1 MKRIGI
7 VRETKNEWERR
18 VPITPDDVQSI
29 LSDLPVEIIIQPSE
43 LRIFEDFLYQRIGA
57 IVDDNLQDCDLIFG
71 IKEIKLK
78 DLIPGKVHSYFSH
91 TIKGQSYNMGMLQKL
106 LDLKCTLID
115 YERMMNDNGQRLIYF
130 SIQAGQAG
138 LVESLWAFGQQLALK
153 GIKNPFEKIQQ
164 TYKYSGLDEI
174 EAMFGEIA
182 NDIKESGLPDTIQ
195 PMVIG
200 ITGYGNVAKGVQQL
214 LDILPVEE
222 VEPQNLQKVVTNKSG
237 SNIIYKVIFKESDM
251 VAPID
256 PDSDFDLQ
264 EYYNQP
270 EKYKSIF
277 EQYLPYMTIL
287 MNASFWDTKYPRHV
301 PNESLKRLYKAD
313 VSPKLHLIGDIS
325 CDINGG
331 VQCTVKSTDPG
342 EPVFTFH
349 PGSSEISDGFS
360 KEGIVIMSVDNL
372 PSELPKDA
380 STYFSSVLKTLLPD
394 MVAADYTL
402 DFKDLNL
409 PDSIKNAVIVYN
421 GQLTPEYEYLK
432 KHL

>member
-7 VRETKNEWERR
+7 VKETKNEWERR

-29 LSDLPVEIIIQPSE
+29 LSDLPVEIKIQPSE

-57 IVDDNLQDCDLIFG
+57 NVDDNLQDCDLIFG

-78 DLIPGKVHSYFSH
+78 DLIPGKVYSYFSH

-115 YERMMNDNGQRLIYF
+115 YERMMDNNGRRLIYF
-130 SIQAGQAG
+130 SVQAGQAG

-153 GIKNPFEKIQQ
+153 GIKNPFEKFQQ

-200 ITGYGNVAKGVQQL
+200 ITGYGNVARGVQQL

-222 VEPQNLQKVVTNKSG
+222 VEPQNLQKVVANKSG
-237 SNIIYKVIFKESDM
+237 NNIIYKVIFKESDM

-277 EQYLPYMTIL
+277 EHYLPNMTIL
-287 MNASFWDTKYPRHV
+287 INASFWDTKYPRHV
-301 PNESLKRLYKAD
+301 PNESLKSLYEAG

-325 CDINGG
+325 CDIDGG
-331 VQCTVKSTDPG
+331 VQCTVKATDPG

-349 PGSSEISDGFS
+349 PESNKISDGFS

>member
-1 MKRIGI
+1 
-7 VRETKNEWERR
+7 
-18 VPITPDDVQSI
+18 
-29 LSDLPVEIIIQPSE
+29 
-43 LRIFEDFLYQRIGA
+43 
-57 IVDDNLQDCDLIFG
+57 
-71 IKEIKLK
+71 
-78 DLIPGKVHSYFSH
+78 
-91 TIKGQSYNMGMLQKL
+91 
-106 LDLKCTLID
+106 
-115 YERMMNDNGQRLIYF
+115 
-130 SIQAGQAG
+130 
-138 LVESLWAFGQQLALK
+138 
-153 GIKNPFEKIQQ
+153 
-164 TYKYSGLDEI
+164 
-174 EAMFGEIA
+174 
-182 NDIKESGLPDTIQ
+182 
-195 PMVIG
+195 
-200 ITGYGNVAKGVQQL
+200 
-214 LDILPVEE
+214 
-222 VEPQNLQKVVTNKSG
+222 
-237 SNIIYKVIFKESDM
+237 
-251 VAPID
+251 
-256 PDSDFDLQ
+256 
-264 EYYNQP
+264 
-270 EKYKSIF
+270 
-277 EQYLPYMTIL
+277 MTIL